1 MSLETIDEEA
11 YRVLELVKRAGK
23 WDNPSEN
30 PEFEASNPDRDQ
42 LITQAAAEGAV
53 LLKNDGVL
61 PLSTQREVAVIGHH
75 AETLTM
81 HGGGS
86 ARIFPISSVNCLQ
99 GLTNAGVN
107 YTYSRGVPVYNA
119 VPLPDIDV
127 VHPIADAPSPETP
140 VKCEWFNST
149 TAGENYVRTSYLK
162 RPEYMIKEVWP
173 ADLNEINY
181 STRMEFYICPKTT
194 GEHIL
199 GVTSTGEADIYVDET
214 LVYHRE
220 QEMDL
225 IFESCKD
232 LPRAHRFADS
242 MLINIRFRCLPQ
254 KHSDQAYYLPYES
267 RPKI

>member
-1 MSLETIDEEA
+1 MKAITDGDVSLTTIDERA

-23 WDNPSEN
+23 WTDPTEK
-30 PEFEASNPDRDQ
+30 PEFEAVDAARDE
-42 LITQAAAEGAV
+42 LICRSAAEGAV

-61 PLSTQREVAVIGHH
+61 PISKMTKVAAIGHH

-86 ARIFPISSVNCLQ
+86 ARIFSFSSVNCLQ
-99 GLTNAGVN
+99 GLTNAGVE
-107 YTYSRGVPVYNA
+107 YTYSQGVPVYNA
-119 VPLPDIDV
+119 VPLPEPDV
-127 VHPIADAPSPETP
+127 VQPSAEVPDATTP

-149 TAGENYVRTSYLK
+149 TAGDNYLRTSFLK

-173 ADLNEINY
+173 ADLNEVNY
-181 STRMEFYICPKTT
+181 STRMSFTISPKTT

-199 GVTSTGEADIYVDET
+199 GVTTTGEADLYVDGK

-225 IFESCKD
+225 IFESCKFHFSPLSFIYYPPD
-232 LPRAHRFADS
+232 
-242 MLINIRFRCLPQ
+242 I
-254 KHSDQAYYLPYES
+254 DQPAQQTS
-267 RPKI
+267 STKIP